1 MFNFHFSLSRQG
13 HLLSYHNMRS
23 YVLTHN
29 CFTIDKRAGALSRP
43 TRSFSRTA
51 VSSPHIPHAPL
62 RCFLYQPQWQ
72 PYQHQPPIKISS
84 YSCYRPPPRQQQI
97 LILLCIGTQW
107 TRPIWR
113 YLPLFLVSSDDYLV
127 GGTSWPTYVSTYI
140 YVFWH
145 MSPY

>member
-51 VSSPHIPHAPL
+51 VSSPPYTP
-62 RCFLYQPQWQ
+62 CSPQMFSL
-72 PYQHQPPIKISS
+72 PTSMTTLSASTTYKN
-84 YSCYRPPPRQQQI
+84 
-97 LILLCIGTQW
+97 LFILL
-107 TRPIWR
+107 
-113 YLPLFLVSSDDYLV
+113 LSS
-127 GGTSWPTYVSTYI
+127 TSSTAADFNLTLHWEPVNTTHLALSSI
-140 YVFWH
+140 I
-145 MSPY
+145 PGE

>member
-1 MFNFHFSLSRQG
+1 MFNFHFSLSLCC
-13 HLLSYHNMRS
+13 HIIIWDH
-23 YVLTHN
+23 TCWH
-29 CFTIDKRAGALSRP
+29 T
-43 TRSFSRTA
+43 TA
-51 VSSPHIPHAPL
+51 SQLIREQEHWADQLEVSVEQLFPLPHIPHAPL

-72 PYQHQPPIKISS
+72 PYQHQTPIKISS
-84 YSCYRPPPRQQQI
+84 SSCYRPPPRQQQI
-97 LILLCIGTQW
+97 LILLCIGSLW

-140 YVFWH
+140 YVLWH